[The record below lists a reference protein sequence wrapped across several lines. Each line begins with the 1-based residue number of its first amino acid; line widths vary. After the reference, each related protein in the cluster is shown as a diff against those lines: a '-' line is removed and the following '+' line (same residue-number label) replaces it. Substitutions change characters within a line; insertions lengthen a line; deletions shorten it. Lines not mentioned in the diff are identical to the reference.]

1 MMDVRSVVLGAWN
14 TCCCGSRTNALPNDD
29 TDDDP
34 DDDPDDADDDDD
46 HTGADDSDGDFLC

>member
-1 MMDVRSVVLGAWN
+1 MMDCRSVVLGAWN

-34 DDDPDDADDDDD
+34 DDAADADDDDA
-46 HTGADDSDGDFLC
+46 GADDSDGDFLC